1 MRSTPHLAKI
11 LAHDAFLWEYSK
23 RYKKSSDT
31 HALGPDFVQRERV
44 HLQKYR
50 ASRAERNGKGRQE
63 TRVTAP
69 TAGAAPLTRE
79 RVMALGGEAGQR
91 VDDGVA
97 DATASMKG
105 LRFADIDRMD
115 EDDRPAPP
123 PRTPAIPVP
132 APKLPPNPPRAQ
144 PQRPGHPA
152 PLPKTIRQCPI

>member
-31 HALGPDFVQRERV
+31 HTLGPDFVQRERV

-79 RVMALGGEAGQR
+79 RVMALGREAGQR

-105 LRFADIDRMD
+105 LCFADIDRMD

-123 PRTPAIPVP
+123 ASHSSNTCTRAQASTQPSPCTATATRSSRTPSADP
-132 APKLPPNPPRAQ
+132 AWP
-144 PQRPGHPA
+144 
-152 PLPKTIRQCPI
+152 